1 MADWQ
6 RTFRVIWFANLITSI
21 GMMSFLPFFPSLL
34 EELGVEDERA
44 VRLWSGVLFGAA
56 PLGATLMSPVWGA
69 LGDRIGR
76 KVMICRAMLAIAV
89 FVGGMAFAVGPW
101 SLLALR
107 LGQGLFSGFIPPGI
121 TLVSV
126 QAPADRQARVTSA
139 LSTSLALG
147 SLIGPLMGGWLSVAL
162 GGHQAVFLFVGA
174 SALTAAVLV
183 ALFAREDR
191 STLGSAPGSAP
202 GSDPATAPAPGSAAG
217 VAGALRSVRR
227 DVRSVLGEPALR
239 ATAGLVFAVQFGLGA
254 ANPILERLVA
264 TLVGG
269 ADEPSAILRALERL
283 PLAGDGA
290 RSTVTLATSVAF
302 GAMALANLVSLPF
315 WGRYGDR
322 VGARRALVLSA
333 VLCAVALVWQAVAP
347 GLAHLLAARVLFGAA
362 TAGIG
367 PLAFGLAAGEVEA
380 GRRGGAFGVVFSART
395 AAVAVGGSV
404 GGAVAAGLG
413 LRWAIAVGALCV
425 VLGLAGF
432 LRGGGARRV

>member
-69 LGDRIGR
+69 LGDRLGR
-76 KVMICRAMLAIAV
+76 KLMICRAMLAIAL

-147 SLIGPLMGGWLSVAL
+147 SLIGPLLGGWLSVAL
-162 GGHQAVFLFVGA
+162 GGHRAVFLFVGA
-174 SALTAAVLV
+174 SALTAATLV

-191 STLGSAPGSAP
+191 SELGARSV
-202 GSDPATAPAPGSAAG
+202 AG
-217 VAGALRSVRR
+217 VGDALRNVRR
-227 DVRSVLGEPALR
+227 DVSSVLGEPALR

-254 ANPILERLVA
+254 ANPILERLVGA
-264 TLVGG
+264 LVDRGP
-269 ADEPSAILRALERL
+269 AALLDALQAL
-283 PLAGDGA
+283 PLAGMEE
-290 RSTVTLATSVAF
+290 STTVTLATSVAF
-302 GAMALANLVSLPF
+302 GAMALANLVSLPL

-333 VLCAVALVWQAVAP
+333 ILCAAALAWQAAAP
-347 GLAHLLAARVLFGAA
+347 DLVHLLAARVLFGAA

-413 LRWAIAVGALCV
+413 IRWAIAVGAVCV
-425 VLGLAGF
+425 TVGLAGF
-432 LRGGGARRV
+432 LRSGRRRNLDPASASDERSGG

>member
-69 LGDRIGR
+69 LGDRLGR
-76 KVMICRAMLAIAV
+76 KLMVCRAMLAIAL
-89 FVGGMAFAVGPW
+89 FVGGMAFAAGPW

-147 SLIGPLMGGWLSVAL
+147 SLVGPLLGGWLSVAL
-162 GGHQAVFLFVGA
+162 GGHRAVFLFVGA
-174 SALTAAVLV
+174 SALTAATLV

-191 STLGSAPGSAP
+191 TRLGSGAG
-202 GSDPATAPAPGSAAG
+202 AG
-217 VAGALRSVRR
+217 VGGALRSVRR
-227 DVRSVLGEPALR
+227 DVRSVLNEPALR

-254 ANPILERLVA
+254 VNPILERLVA
-264 TLVGG
+264 SLVGRG
-269 ADEPSAILRALERL
+269 PSPVLEALQHL
-283 PLAGDGA
+283 PLAGEQDG
-290 RSTVTLATSVAF
+290 STVTLATSVAF

-333 VLCAVALVWQAVAP
+333 VLCALSLVWQAMAP
-347 GLAHLLAARVLFGAA
+347 GLGHLLAARVLFGAA

-395 AAVAVGGSV
+395 AAVAVGGSI
-404 GGAVAAGLG
+404 GGAVAAALG

-425 VLGLAGF
+425 VAGLAGF
-432 LRGGGARRV
+432 LAGGARARRA

>member
-1 MADWQ
+1 LADWQ

-76 KVMICRAMLAIAV
+76 KVMICRAMLAIAL

-147 SLIGPLMGGWLSVAL
+147 SLVGPLLGGWLSVAL

-174 SALTAAVLV
+174 SALTAATLV

-191 STLGSAPGSAP
+191 STLGGGSGAGSGPGP
-202 GSDPATAPAPGSAAG
+202 G
-217 VAGALRSVRR
+217 VAGALRSVRQ
-227 DVRSVLGEPALR
+227 DVRSVLAEPALR

-269 ADEPSAILRALERL
+269 ADEPSAMLRALERM
-283 PLAGDGA
+283 PFAGDGGS
-290 RSTVTLATSVAF
+290 STVTLATSVAF

-333 VLCAVALVWQAVAP
+333 VLCAVALVWQAAAP
-347 GLAHLLAARVLFGAA
+347 SLAHLLAARVLFGAA

-432 LRGGGARRV
+432 LRGGSARRA